1 MLPENGKMC
10 MMGYMR
16 TEIVKIQTESDGIH
30 IVQQEEIRRAG
41 AILEK
46 GGLVAFPTETVY
58 GLGGNAL
65 LPEASQK
72 IYAAKGRPSDNP
84 LIVHIAEHEAMEEIA
99 SDVPKNAYKLAERFW
114 PGPLTIILKKNTCV
128 PLETTGGLQTVA
140 IREPSHPV
148 AHALIL
154 SSGGFVAAPSAN
166 LSGKPSPTNAERVI
180 EDLSGRVDMILDNG
194 PVGIGLESTIVDL
207 SEEIPTVLRPG
218 FLTLEMLREVLPET
232 VLDPGIAGADI
243 SARPKAPGMKYRH
256 YAPKAPLI
264 LVEGSIRRVVEK
276 INALAAEGED
286 EGKKIGILATE
297 ETERYYSKGTVL
309 CIGKRDD
316 EETIAR
322 NLYECLR
329 QFDELAVDRIYSE
342 SFPDEGLSQ
351 AIRNRLTKAAGH
363 QIIEVS

>member
-1 MLPENGKMC
+1 MC

-16 TEIVKIQTESDGIH
+16 TEIVKIQAETDEIPGAE
-30 IVQQEEIRRAG
+30 QELIQRAG
-41 AILEK
+41 KILER

-65 LPEASQK
+65 LPEASRK

-84 LIVHIAEHEAMEEIA
+84 LIVHIAKHEAMEEIA
-99 SDVPKNAYKLAERFW
+99 SDVPDGAYRLAERFW
-114 PGPLTIILKKNTCV
+114 PGPLTMILQKNERV
-128 PLETTGGLQTVA
+128 PRETTGGLATVA

-166 LSGKPSPTNAERVI
+166 LSGRPSPTNAERVI
-180 EDLSGRVDMILDNG
+180 EDLSGGVDMILDNG
-194 PVGIGLESTIVDL
+194 SVGIGLESTIIDL
-207 SEEIPTVLRPG
+207 SEEVPTVLRPG
-218 FLTLEMLREVLPET
+218 FLTLEKLREVLPET
-232 VLDPGIAGADI
+232 VLDPGIAGVDD
-243 SARPKAPGMKYRH
+243 SLHPKAPGMKYRH
-256 YAPKAPLI
+256 YAPKAPLTLI
-264 LVEGSIRRVVEK
+264 EGPAARVVEK
-276 INALAAEGED
+276 INALAAEGEE

-297 ETERYYSKGTVL
+297 ETERYYSRGTVL
-309 CIGKRDD
+309 CIGKRED
-316 EETIAR
+316 EETVAR

-329 QFDELAVDRIYSE
+329 RFDELAVDRIYSE

-363 QIIEVS
+363 QVIEVS